1 MKAALCLD
9 CRSFRLSHA
18 AAKAASHLASL
29 EWRTAVRLMLKTLI
43 WPSSVEW
50 GTALVGVEGY
60 NEHVENS
67 PSANRFRKSRGIAF
81 EQFSDGNLWGSG

>member
-1 MKAALCLD
+1 MENCRQADAQDIDLALFSRVGD
-9 CRSFRLSHA
+9 
-18 AAKAASHLASL
+18 
-29 EWRTAVRLMLKTLI
+29 
-43 WPSSVEW
+43 
-50 GTALVGVEGY
+50 GLVGVEGY